1 MAAAKYFME
10 REEQSFPLKEKH
22 SLWGAF
28 LIHFKKAKGR
38 WVMTEFIIKYWL
50 EVLFG
55 LMVAGLGAG
64 YRNLAS
70 RLKEQEAIKLGIQA
84 LLRDRIIQAYNH
96 YLEKGY
102 CPIYARQNIEA
113 LFVQYQALGGNG
125 VIANLVEHLKDLP
138 TEWEEK

>member
-1 MAAAKYFME
+1 M
-10 REEQSFPLKEKH
+10 
-22 SLWGAF
+22 
-28 LIHFKKAKGR
+28 
-38 WVMTEFIIKYWL
+38 VTEFIIKYWL

-96 YLEKGY
+96 YLEKRY